1 MSLWLFLAVALLL
14 GLERIVYMWASR
26 DPESFRAWC
35 LHVSPASSDTPITVL
50 QELFYGFKGIQ
61 FVVFL
66 GWCAWYQ
73 QRAPSVL
80 GEAML
85 PLAVGGTLLVI
96 GQVLN
101 LGVFYRLGVNGV
113 FYGNRFGEKIPW
125 CREFPFS
132 LFRHPQYV
140 GALCSIWGFFVAVR
154 FPHDD
159 WYVLPALETLYYA
172 YGAYVES

>member
-1 MSLWLFLAVALLL
+1 MSLWLFLAAALLL
-14 GLERIVYMWASR
+14 SLERVVYVWASR

-35 LHVSPASSDTPITVL
+35 LHVSPVSSDTPVTVL
-50 QELFYGFKGIQ
+50 QKLFYGFKGIQ
-61 FVVFL
+61 IVVFL
-66 GWCAWYQ
+66 GWCAWHQ
-73 QRAPSVL
+73 QGAPSAL
-80 GEAML
+80 GEATL
-85 PLAVGGTLLVI
+85 PLAVGGSLLVI

-101 LGVFYRLGVNGV
+101 LSVFYRLGMKGV

-132 LFRHPQYV
+132 LCRHPQYV
-140 GALCSIWGFFVAVR
+140 GTLCSIWGFFVAVR

-159 WYVLPALETLYYA
+159 WYLLPTLETLYYA

>member
-1 MSLWLFLAVALLL
+1 MSLELVLAAAFLLS
-14 GLERIVYMWASR
+14 LERMVYVWASCA
-26 DPESFRAWC
+26 PESFSAWC
-35 LHVSPASSDTPITVL
+35 HRTPLTSSDTPITVL
-50 QELFYGFKGIQ
+50 QKFFYGFKGIQ
-61 FVVFL
+61 FFVFL

-73 QRAPSVL
+73 QGAPSAL
-80 GEAML
+80 GEATL
-85 PLAVGGTLLVI
+85 PLAVGGSLLVI

-101 LGVFYRLGVNGV
+101 LSVFYRLGMKGV

-132 LFRHPQYV
+132 LCRHPQYV
-140 GALCSIWGFFVAVR
+140 GTLCSIWGFFVAVR

-159 WYVLPALETLYYA
+159 WYLLPTLETLYYA